1 MAAKNMVV
9 LFDES
14 GTPAISFDQRTDW
27 FIGVGVTYE
36 KSDEDVIFSKGKADF
51 GLANSKPLKN
61 HRITNSRAVS
71 IAKLLSDLP
80 VSIYVSSVNTANPT
94 FRKIIVD
101 YECFGEKA
109 RRKFRQAR
117 KRPIPQIIHSHIL
130 DHCLF
135 KLITGYFNAGGDD
148 AAFAVFIDDW
158 SIPESDIDISLKHGA
173 TSLYEKISRL
183 CDEFAQGRLVSIA
196 PLELLTRDNSRKRFV
211 DVVASTF
218 SRAYLKTNNQKYSRE
233 AAEIL
238 QQCGRAHCSDA
249 TQHSIDIMQAVMT
262 RAPGKG

>member
-14 GTPAISFDQRTDW
+14 GTPAISNDQRTDL
-27 FIGVGVTYE
+27 FLGVGVAYE
-36 KSDEDVIFSKGKADF
+36 QSDEEVIFSKGKAAF

-61 HRITNSRAVS
+61 YRITNSRAVS
-71 IAKLLSDLP
+71 IAKLLADLP

-94 FRKIIVD
+94 LRKIIFD
-101 YECFGEKA
+101 YECFSEKA

-117 KRPIPQIIHSHIL
+117 KRPIPQIIHSHVL

-135 KLITGYFNAGGDD
+135 NLITGYFEAGGGD

-158 SIPESDIDISLKHGA
+158 SIPENDIDISLGHRA
-173 TSLYEKISRL
+173 TSLYEKISPL
-183 CDEFAQGRLVSIA
+183 CADFAEGRLVSIA
-196 PLELLTRDNSRKRFV
+196 PLELLNRDSSRKRFV

-218 SRAYLKTNNQKYSRE
+218 SRAYIKTNNQKYSRE
-233 AAEIL
+233 AADIL
-238 QQCGRAHCSDA
+238 QEFGKAYCSDA
-249 TQHSIDIMQAVMT
+249 TQYSIDIMQAVMK

>member
-36 KSDEDVIFSKGKADF
+36 QSNEDIIFSKSKVDF

-61 HRITNSRAVS
+61 HNITNSRAVS
-71 IAKLLSDLP
+71 IAKLLAGLP
-80 VSIYVSSVNTANPT
+80 VSIYVSSVNTANPIL
-94 FRKIIVD
+94 REIIVD

-109 RRKFRQAR
+109 RWEYRQAR

-135 KLITGYFNAGGDD
+135 NLITGYFEAGGDD
-148 AAFAVFIDDW
+148 ASYAVFIDDW
-158 SIPESDIDISLKHGA
+158 SIPKSDIDVFLRHRAI
-173 TSLYEKISRL
+173 SLYEKISPL
-183 CDEFAQGRLVSIA
+183 CEDFAYGRLISIA
-196 PLELLTRDNSRKRFV
+196 PLELLIRDNNRKRFI
-211 DVVASTF
+211 DVVASIF
-218 SRAYLKTNNQKYSRE
+218 SRAYLKRDNQKYSRE
-233 AAEIL
+233 AANIL
-238 QQCGRAHCSDA
+238 QQCGKACCSDA

-262 RAPGKG
+262 RVPGKG